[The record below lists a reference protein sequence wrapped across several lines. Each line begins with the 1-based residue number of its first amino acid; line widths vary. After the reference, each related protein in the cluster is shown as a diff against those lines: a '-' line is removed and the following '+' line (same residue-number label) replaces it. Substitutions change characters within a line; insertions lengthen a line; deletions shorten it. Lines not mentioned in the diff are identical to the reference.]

1 MTQGSDDFEA
11 LARQYW
17 GMWGEA
23 MRGAMPQADAGMDGF
38 RAALDAWTG
47 AVSGDGQDVN
57 AVMDHGK
64 RAVCTAGHRSYDRI
78 VANCRIGGVSISEL
92 MRRQGISEG
101 GNGR

>member
-1 MTQGSDDFEA
+1 MAGMKSPEDFEA

-47 AVSGDGQDVN
+47 AVV
-57 AVMDHGK
+57 
-64 RAVCTAGHRSYDRI
+64 T
-78 VANCRIGGVSISEL
+78 
-92 MRRQGISEG
+92 
-101 GNGR
+101 